1 MIVDR
6 IVNYLSTGYQKAW
19 LSGDVLPGSSV
30 DTATKIKVDDR
41 VALTYSACWAATL
54 VLSDPISQMP
64 IMVYKKTADGERDE
78 MREHE
83 LFEIL
88 HTAPNPEMG
97 SMAWRGMLTPQL
109 INNGNCFAEIERH
122 RGGQVK
128 ALWPIH
134 WTRLADGDNR
144 IRYYRDTRDKI
155 WWIVRNNDGTETDIP
170 DADMFHVVGALSE
183 DGIVGKGVIRQA
195 AESIGLGIATER
207 YGGSF
212 FGNGARPSSVLTH
225 PTKLGPDG
233 KQNLRREWNSV
244 YGGANNANKVAILE
258 GGTTLTP
265 FSVNNDEAQFLETRQ
280 YNIQEICRWYRVSP
294 HQLADLS
301 RATFSNIEHLALEF
315 VTYSL
320 MPWIGRWEEAI
331 RRKLISETDRKAGV
345 FAEFN
350 VEGLLRGDS
359 TARANF
365 YKLMLGMGIYNINT
379 ALRKENMK
387 GIGPLGDVRFVPA
400 NMITLE
406 NAVKQTKEDT
416 TPGGNGSDED
426 KEGGEGEEKEPK
438 GPGDDQM
445 GKLAAI
451 IEANKKRLA
460 TKLRNHATR
469 LASDSAAFCTW
480 LDDDADWWSKYTGL
494 LADGIGEY
502 EEAAAMIERH
512 RTELSEI
519 ITKTT
524 PDALPKAVAAYFG
537 DESNGTLPQS

>member
-6 IVNYLSTGYQKAW
+6 IVKHLTTGYQKAW
-19 LSGDVLPGSSV
+19 LSGDVLPGGSV
-30 DTATKIKVDDR
+30 DTATKIKVDDK
-41 VALTYSACWAATL
+41 VAMTYSACWAATL

-64 IMVYKKTADGERDE
+64 IMVYKRTPDGERDE

-83 LFEIL
+83 LFDLL
-88 HTAPNPEMG
+88 HTSPNSDMG
-97 SMAWRGMLTPQL
+97 SMAWRGTMTPQL
-109 INNGNCFAEIERH
+109 INRGNCFSEIERN
-122 RGGQVK
+122 GDGSIK

-134 WTRLADGDNR
+134 YSRLTDGDDR
-144 IRYYRDTRDKI
+144 LRYYRDKADRI
-155 WWIVRNNDGTETDIP
+155 WWIVRNDNGTETDIP
-170 DADMFHVVGALSE
+170 DADMFHVVGALSD
-183 DGIVGKGVIRQA
+183 DGICGKGVIRQA
-195 AESIGLGIATER
+195 AESIGVGLATER

-212 FGNGARPSSVLTH
+212 FGNGARPSVVLTH

-244 YGGANNANKVAILE
+244 YGGPNNANKIAILE
-258 GGTTLTP
+258 GDTKLTG

-331 RRKLISETDRKAGV
+331 RRKLISEADRKAGV

-379 ALRKENMK
+379 ALKKENMK
-387 GIGPLGDVRFVPA
+387 GIGPLGEVRFVPA
-400 NMITLE
+400 NMMTLE
-406 NAVKQTKEDT
+406 NAVKPPEAKPAPGED
-416 TPGGNGSDED
+416 GENGDES
-426 KEGGEGEEKEPK
+426 EGQDEPKDPK

-451 IEANKKRLA
+451 ITANKKRLN

-469 LASDSAAFCTW
+469 LASDSAGFVSW
-480 LDDDADWWSKYTGL
+480 LDDGDDWWTRFIDQLQS
-494 LADGIGEY
+494 GIGDGD
-502 EEAAAMIERH
+502 EAMAIAASH
-512 RTELSEI
+512 REKLSSLI
-519 ITKTT
+519 QTT
-524 PDALPKAVAAYFG
+524 TADALPAAVASYFG
-537 DESNGTLPQS
+537 DESNGALPQN